1 MKTPT
6 NWLISTRRH
15 CAAFTL
21 IELLVVI
28 AIIAILASLL
38 LPALV
43 TAKERARRT
52 NCKNHIRQFI
62 LAATMAGDD
71 NEQRLPSG
79 ASDEPAGG
87 ILDDHL
93 PVLSTNTRNLMVQY
107 LGTHRMLECPSL
119 GNPFRT
125 NSNGWLEETG
135 YGYIIGYNYHGGHT
149 NTPWAPV
156 VDNNLWISPIKLSD
170 EPGLVL
176 VSDLNDWSPGYGNT
190 FAPHGKS
197 GPILAGGDY
206 SNQGAAG
213 ASSADV
219 GGVGGNVGLLDGSV
233 SWKNVSQMR
242 IYRGSQKWKYD
253 GCWAMW

>member
-1 MKTPT
+1 MSANLRPFA
-6 NWLISTRRH
+6 SPARH
-15 CAAFTL
+15 WAAFTL

-43 TAKERARRT
+43 SAKERARRA
-52 NCKNHIRQFI
+52 NCKNGIRQFT

-71 NEQRLPSG
+71 NQQRLPTG

-87 ILDDHL
+87 PLDDHL
-93 PVLSTNTRNLMVQY
+93 PVLCTNTRNTLITY
-107 LGTHRMLECPSL
+107 ASTHKMLECPSL
-119 GNPFRT
+119 GNPFKT
-125 NSNGWLEETG
+125 NLNGWVEDMG

-149 NTPWAPV
+149 NTPWGPV
-156 VDNNLWISPIKLSD
+156 VGNNTWISPLTLAD
-170 EPGLVL
+170 NAGLVL

-190 FAPHGKS
+190 FAPHGRS
-197 GPILAGGDY
+197 GPILAAGDY

-213 ASSADV
+213 ASSADI
-219 GGVGGNVGLLDGSV
+219 GAVGGNVGLLDGSV
-233 SWKNVSQMR
+233 SWKNVNQML
-242 IYRGSQKWKYD
+242 IYRGSQKWRYD